1 MSAFAE
7 KQKWDKIEI
16 SKSHEFMNADR
27 IEPIATDRIEY
38 LIEQQNLYQATKQA
52 LLSQYQGQYIAF
64 ENGIVL
70 DHDRDDRS
78 MMRRLYA
85 KYGHR
90 DIFIEYVCDPE
101 PQLSVSAAGH
111 LFPFY

>member
-1 MSAFAE
+1 
-7 KQKWDKIEI
+7 
-16 SKSHEFMNADR
+16 MN
-27 IEPIATDRIEY
+27 PIGPARIEY
-38 LIEQQNLYQATKQA
+38 LVHQQQLYQAVKIE
-52 LLSQYQGQYIAF
+52 LLPQYRGQYIAF

-70 DHDRDDRS
+70 DSDLDDRQL
-78 MMRRLYA
+78 MRRLYA

-111 LFPFY
+111 LFPTK